1 MTGPSHSSSTATP
14 DLELLVESQWRIH
27 GVSAHALQAAQ
38 VQRARQA
45 KALARL
51 ADAGAVTVRACDAD
65 FAVVLQRCGHA

>member
-1 MTGPSHSSSTATP
+1 MTGTSSPSSTPTSDFEA
-14 DLELLVESQWRIH
+14 LVESQWRFH